1 MASRIV
7 IDQMGRRVDVSE
19 NPLRI
24 VSLVP
29 SQTELLAYLG
39 LENNVVG
46 ITKFCIHPREWY
58 HTKRRIGGTKNL
70 KIQEIIELKPDLII
84 GNKEENTK
92 LDIESLTGRFPVW
105 LSDVNSVDDALIMI
119 KEIGEL
125 TNTVQKATK
134 LAQEINQNFQSLSRI
149 GNNRKVLYC
158 IWDDPTM
165 TAGRETYIHSILSK
179 IGFVNVIE
187 QSRYPAITADID
199 LQPEVVLLSSE
210 PFPFTENHV
219 KKYQNIFPNAD
230 VQLVDGEMFSWYGSR
245 MLQATEY
252 FQKLSAK

>member
-1 MASRIV
+1 MTSRIV
-7 IDQMGRRVDVSE
+7 IDQMGRRVEVSE

-92 LDIESLTGRFPVW
+92 LDIESLADRFPVW
-105 LSDVNSVDDALIMI
+105 MSDVNSVDDALIMI
-119 KEIGEL
+119 KQIGEL
-125 TNTVQKATK
+125 TNTVQKATT

-165 TAGRETYIHSILSK
+165 SAGRGTYIHSILSK

-187 QSRYPAITADID
+187 QSRYPVITADID

>member
-1 MASRIV
+1 
-7 IDQMGRRVDVSE
+7 
-19 NPLRI
+19 

-92 LDIESLTGRFPVW
+92 LDIESLADRFPVW
-105 LSDVNSVDDALIMI
+105 MSDVNSVDDALIMI

-134 LAQEINQNFQSLSRI
+134 LSQEINQNFQSLSRI

-210 PFPFTENHV
+210 PFPFTDNHV

-245 MLQATEY
+245 MLEAIAY
-252 FQKLSAK
+252 FEKLSFT

>member
-7 IDQMGRRVDVSE
+7 IDQMGRRVEVSE

-92 LDIESLTGRFPVW
+92 LDIESLADRFPVW
-105 LSDVNSVDDALIMI
+105 MSDVNSVDDALIMI
-119 KEIGEL
+119 KEIGENL
-125 TNTVQKATK
+125 
-134 LAQEINQNFQSLSRI
+134 
-149 GNNRKVLYC
+149 
-158 IWDDPTM
+158 
-165 TAGRETYIHSILSK
+165 
-179 IGFVNVIE
+179 
-187 QSRYPAITADID
+187 
-199 LQPEVVLLSSE
+199 
-210 PFPFTENHV
+210 V
-219 KKYQNIFPNAD
+219 KKDPMNFVVRNCT
-230 VQLVDGEMFSWYGSR
+230 ER
-245 MLQATEY
+245 MLKMLKVECS
-252 FQKLSAK
+252 KLNIMLG